1 MLHPDWSYRSVLYE
15 MNVRQLTHEGTL
27 RAAASRLAFLRD
39 LGVDVVWLMPVHP
52 IGAEGRKGSLG
63 SYYSIRDYCAVNPEL
78 GSMEDFDAFVSEA
91 HRLGMKA
98 VADGAAQEADAESIL
113 HVYRT
118 FGALRNTY
126 PALAMGA
133 MTEHLVYNAD
143 NTQYR
148 QIAAWYRTEGDQRML
163 VLHNFS
169 SSSVSLPL
177 TDAVDKAVATLNSV
191 SGSFGDAS
199 SVRLGGYASVVLLL
213 K

>member
-1 MLHPDWSYRSVLYE
+1 MGFVGTKESGDEYVRHPMKWGD
-15 MNVRQLTHEGTL
+15 THTPEPVD
-27 RAAASRLAFLRD
+27 AAKVFA
-39 LGVDVVWLMPVHP
+39 
-52 IGAEGRKGSLG
+52 
-63 SYYSIRDYCAVNPEL
+63 
-78 GSMEDFDAFVSEA
+78 
-91 HRLGMKA
+91 GMKA
-98 VADGAAQEADAESIL
+98 VADVAAQEADAESIL